1 MIPDTIMNILQEH
14 GLEPLVFEPGSTPT
28 VADAARMIGVKE
40 GQIAKSILM
49 RGKDGIFRMFVIAGD
64 KKISSGKLKKLTGVK
79 QSMASA
85 DDTLEATGFSPGGV
99 CPFGTEGIEIFIDDS
114 LADYDVVYPAAGDDA
129 SGVPVTWKQLL
140 EITGGN
146 RCDIIT
152 DS

>member
-1 MIPDTIMNILQEH
+1 MIPDTIMSILQKH

-28 VADAARMIGVKE
+28 AADAARMIGVQE

-49 RGKDGIFRMFVIAGD
+49 KGKDGVFRMFVIAGD
-64 KKISSGKLKKLTGVK
+64 KRISSGKLKQLTGVK

-85 DDTLEATGFSPGGV
+85 EETLAATGFSPGGV
-99 CPFGTEGIEIFIDDS
+99 CPFAAEGIEIFIDDS

-129 SGVPVTWKQLL
+129 SGVPVTWKKLL
-140 EITGGN
+140 EITGGS
-146 RCDIIT
+146 RCDIIM